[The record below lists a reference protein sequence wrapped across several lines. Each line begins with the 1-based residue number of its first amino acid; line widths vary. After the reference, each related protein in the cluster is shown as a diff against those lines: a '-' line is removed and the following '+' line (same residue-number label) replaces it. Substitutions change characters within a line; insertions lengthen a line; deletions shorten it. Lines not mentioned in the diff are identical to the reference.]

1 MSSIDIGNRIKEAIK
16 NAGGYAVISSK
27 TGITTRTLT
36 RITSGETDPK
46 LSNFLSISEATGVN
60 INYLAYGVMNGKE
73 EELSA
78 QMSEEIQKFQE
89 AMATFEENA
98 KEMAALRKIIMNQM
112 DDPSFEKALE
122 GIEIANGQ
130 IRLKSK

>member
-1 MSSIDIGNRIKEAIK
+1 MLDSGVSERIKEAIK
-16 NAGGYAVISSK
+16 EAGGYKVISES
-27 TGITTRTLT
+27 TGLNTRTLT

-46 LSNFLSISEATGVN
+46 LSNFLSISEATGVS
-60 INYLAYGVMNGKE
+60 INYLAYGVINGKE

-78 QMSEEIQKFQE
+78 EIQKFQE
-89 AMATFEENA
+89 VMATFEENA

-112 DDPSFEKALE
+112 DDPSFAKALE

-130 IRLKSK
+130 IRLKNS